1 MPPWARGTRIDVA
14 VGACIALMDA
24 LAQARAETMVLAF
37 GEESHIVKSFG
48 MPWRKASSIL
58 QRIQMQGDTNDFV
71 ATRYATECL
80 MRHPAERKV
89 LMVLTDGVGNVESTR
104 AQANAARALGITVI
118 GIGIQQ
124 DASRTWGDDSVV
136 IDRVADLGTIAF
148 GRMKAA
154 A

>member
-1 MPPWARGTRIDVA
+1 
-14 VGACIALMDA
+14 
-24 LAQARAETMVLAF
+24 MVIGLVI
-37 GEESHIVKSFG
+37 S
-48 MPWRKASSIL
+48 
-58 QRIQMQGDTNDFV
+58 DTNDFA

-104 AQANAARALGITVI
+104 AQAEAARALGIKVI
-118 GIGIQQ
+118 GIGIQT
-124 DASRTWGDDSVV
+124 DASRTWGDDSVI
-136 IDRVADLGTIAF
+136 IDRVADLGAAAF